1 MKRFG
6 FIFVGAAGGLV
17 VLAVILALNFTLRG
31 GGASAGP
38 DLETSA
44 PAIPD
49 APAPAAQVSARGPAV
64 APLAPAAPVASHF
77 AIDPAQST
85 AKLFVTETIL
95 FSDSIVTAT
104 ATNVTGDMFLM
115 PDGSLGPDRSA
126 VQLDLRTF
134 KSSDSF
140 LDSFLKGDTFK
151 PFPTGEFVVASAA
164 GIPEN
169 YTDGNEF
176 RFTMTGPLTL
186 RGITREVT
194 FAAKGRQLGSFLSV
208 VADTDFLM
216 TDFGITPPNYGIG
229 KAKNQVHLQVLF
241 VAAKAE

>member
-6 FIFVGAAGGLV
+6 FIFMGMAGGFAVVGIMLAASFFMRSGAGAA
-17 VLAVILALNFTLRG
+17 
-31 GGASAGP
+31 P

-44 PAIPD
+44 PPIPIAE
-49 APAPAAQVSARGPAV
+49 APTEVEA
-64 APLAPAAPVASHF
+64 APAAPPTPVESHF
-77 AIDPAQST
+77 AIDPAQSS

-95 FSDSIVTAT
+95 FSDSVVVAN
-104 ATNVTGDMFLM
+104 ASNVTGNVFLM
-115 PDGSLGPDRSA
+115 PDGSLGPSQSA
-126 VQLDLRTF
+126 IQLDLRTF

-151 PFPTGEFVVASAA
+151 PFPTAEFIMASAS
-164 GIPEN
+164 GIPQT

-176 RFTMTGPLTL
+176 RFTVTGPLTL

-194 FAAKGRQLGSFLSV
+194 FTAKGKSNGEFLSV

-216 TDFGITPPNYGIG
+216 TDFGITPPNYGLG

-241 VAAKAE
+241 LGAKAE